1 MRLTGT
7 KETSL
12 LFVHQNGWQKRLLAK
27 YGNELVLL
35 DATYRTTRYGLPLFF
50 FVVKTNIDY
59 QVVGLFVCEN
69 ETEDSIS
76 EALSFIKS
84 WNTDL
89 NPKYAMSDYCVE
101 EIKSL
106 EKVLEGE
113 NLHMH

>member
-35 DATYRTTRYGLPLFF
+35 DATYRNTRYALPLFY

-76 EALSFIKS
+76 EALLFIKS

-89 NPKYAMSDYCVE
+89 NPKYGMSDYCVE

-106 EKVLEGE
+106 EKVFEGE